1 MDTISIYSDIILEKR
16 PLLKTI
22 LQQFGDFSI
31 WDATNELL
39 TKGKKNKNLY
49 NPDFIQLVKIAFP
62 YLDKDYLKKLDICLR
77 ENPLVSTA
85 DHQCPINHP
94 VYINS
99 NIQLSLFTKSFS
111 LNKKPYIMPPILSFS
126 SLPLNN
132 TAYIRGLLMAS
143 PKGEKRFSFF
153 GSSMRHAALPL
164 VKAFCFDKKTIKS
177 WLKANQNIFSNHELD
192 FISSLLKKV
201 STDSSINK
209 CTSYSEQISV
219 WNKWLWSNFFPD
231 YRMEF
236 FPIDIL
242 SQTFFSHYLLNDQ
255 QLPLYKFLFEWST
268 DKIIELFNGIYGC
281 WNIENSKG
289 TFFFWGIDEKKRM
302 IPLKFVNNHLIS
314 DDTKFSPVEWK
325 LSSINQAWNDNRIIP
340 SLLTNYLV
348 IAGHYGLFCSGA
360 FNQIGYL
367 QPMMKQYAHGLKIIG
382 LYKESERVKKIA
394 VDGIHAFLYFLFG
407 VTKDVAIPLC
417 GLNILQEKSKLKRI
431 EEILKKITVNE
442 GFMITAP
449 LTFSYIVNKADL
461 QKVRF
466 SFEKSIREIRPY
478 LPSQFIIQDWQTS

>member
-1 MDTISIYSDIILEKR
+1 MDTISIYSNIILERR

-143 PKGEKRFSFF
+143 PKGEKRFSLFTKSFSLNKKPYIMPPILSFSSLPLNNTAYIRGLLMASPKGEKRFSFF

-192 FISSLLKKV
+192 FISLLLKKV

-289 TFFFWGIDEKKRM
+289 TFFFWGIDE
-302 IPLKFVNNHLIS
+302 
-314 DDTKFSPVEWK
+314 
-325 LSSINQAWNDNRIIP
+325 
-340 SLLTNYLV
+340 
-348 IAGHYGLFCSGA
+348 
-360 FNQIGYL
+360 
-367 QPMMKQYAHGLKIIG
+367 
-382 LYKESERVKKIA
+382 
-394 VDGIHAFLYFLFG
+394 
-407 VTKDVAIPLC
+407 
-417 GLNILQEKSKLKRI
+417 
-431 EEILKKITVNE
+431 
-442 GFMITAP
+442 
-449 LTFSYIVNKADL
+449 
-461 QKVRF
+461 
-466 SFEKSIREIRPY
+466 
-478 LPSQFIIQDWQTS
+478 